1 MMLLKTISTMLY
13 LDLEGAKLMNQR
25 HSNPNREVLL
35 INIDR
40 LGAQKRF
47 LVVMVMASVNGVV
60 SCQMPSQPLAPIT
73 TKSSVVPD
81 VPVPTL
87 TTLASLVKLS
97 SDRRR

>member
-13 LDLEGAKLMNQR
+13 LEGAKLMNQR

-47 LVVMVMASVNGVV
+47 LVVVMASVNGVV
-60 SCQMPSQPLAPIT
+60 SCQVPSQPLAPI

-87 TTLASLVKLS
+87 TTLATLVKLS